1 MTPVNPLDLWL
12 RTGSKHHP
20 QPEQYIFLDVFTNYR
35 LVRFPEGRT
44 ASLLSQENYV
54 LWSPLSLSLSRSLV
68 SPYVN
73 AVIAFHIHELPVIHN
88 LRPFSLM
95 KTTIVL

>member
-20 QPEQYIFLDVFTNYR
+20 QPEQYIFLDVFTTGWLDFLKVER
-35 LVRFPEGRT
+35 LAFFHKRIMFSGR
-44 ASLLSQENYV
+44 LS
-54 LWSPLSLSLSRSLV
+54 LSLSLSRSLV